1 MKDGTIFF
9 KHIAEGIVEEL
20 DLKIVEDD
28 EMKEEDEEEFQEE
41 DEGEGEEG
49 VEDEGAGM
57 EGFTKSTEQT

>member
-1 MKDGTIFF
+1 MKDGTTFF

-28 EMKEEDEEEFQEE
+28 ERKEEVEEEFQ

-49 VEDEGAGM
+49 VEDEDAGM